1 MIYFLSDVHLG
12 IYKRETD
19 KEREEFFLS
28 FINKIKNDCEHLFI
42 VGDLFDYWFEYKYVI
57 PKYFYRTITAL
68 YDLRASGTKIDYL
81 MGNHDFG
88 HRNFF
93 SEELDIAVHKGDI
106 QPIIQEKKF
115 YISHGDGKIKNDYAY
130 NFVKKIFRHKLSLW
144 LYLKLHPDWGIGLAS
159 HSSKESRKYSD
170 KKRFGT
176 EDSLETFAK
185 EKIDAGF
192 DFVIMGHRHLLK
204 LTQYKNGVYC
214 NLGEWFK
221 SPHFAVFD
229 GNTLSLKDVKQYIN
243 K

>member
-12 IYKRETD
+12 IYKREID
-19 KEREEFFLS
+19 KQREDFFLT
-28 FINKIKNDCEHLFI
+28 FINKIKNDCEHLYI

-68 YDLRASGTKIDYL
+68 HDLRASGAKIDYL

-88 HRNFF
+88 HKSFF
-93 SEELDIAVHKGDI
+93 TEELNINVYNDDI
-106 QPIIQEKKF
+106 QPVICGKKF

-130 NFVKKIFRHKLSLW
+130 NFIKKIFRHKLSLW
-144 LYLKLHPDWGIGLAS
+144 LYLKLHPDFGIGLAS
-159 HSSKESRKYSD
+159 HSSQESRKYSD

-176 EDSLETFAK
+176 EDSLELFAQ
-185 EKIDAGF
+185 EKIDEGF
-192 DFVIMGHRHLLK
+192 DYVIMGHRHLLK
-204 LTQYKNGVYC
+204 LTQYKHGVYC

-221 SPHFAVFD
+221 EAHFGSFD
-229 GNTLSLKDVKQYIN
+229 GVDFKLNSVKQFVN